1 MSNFNTLMEN
11 KNFNTLIPEI
21 VYESFTDLMISL
33 DDEQVQKLEEYSGLL
48 NDKKLKRSLEEEI
61 SEALMPILER
71 NTVLYGSFL
80 YETVAIEEGCCE
92 DSKSKLSQIREML
105 GVEFVSEA
113 ANPQRRSRMRRA
125 GAGLAAGLGAGAAG
139 LGAAYAAGEGDTAAE
154 RVASGA
160 RRGVDAVRGAAGA
173 ARDRVTG
180 GMSYRSAED
189 SYTPQDSPTTAEQEG
204 AKFSQTG
211 MPPREADPT
220 EPSPEYEKRGPSVTD
235 AELRRFRPGMSSSEI
250 SKAAGIAPEKPEG
263 DGPLPGRDV
272 FAGRLK
278 R

>member
-11 KNFNTLIPEI
+11 KDFNTLIPEI
-21 VYESFTDLMISL
+21 VYESFTDLMVSL

-113 ANPQRRSRMRRA
+113 ANPERRSRMRRA

-139 LGAAYAAGEGDTAAE
+139 LGAAYAAGEGDTATE

-160 RRGVDAVRGAAGA
+160 RRGLDAAKGAAGA

-180 GMSYRSAED
+180 GD
-189 SYTPQDSPTTAEQEG
+189 
-204 AKFSQTG
+204 TG
-211 MPPREADPT
+211 DQQ
-220 EPSPEYEKRGPSVTD
+220 VTD
-235 AELRRFRPGMSSSEI
+235 STSRRFKPGMSSAEI
-250 SKAAGIAPEKPEG
+250 SRKAGIAPETP
-263 DGPLPGRDV
+263 
-272 FAGRLK
+272 
-278 R
+278 